1 MAVTASAASAARRT
15 AVAAARGALQTTHS
29 AANLVNSV
37 DKEAARMLR
46 TAEGLARSALARL
59 EFLGREVALKKK
71 EEEKDEKKDTDATM
85 AGTAAAPAAARPR
98 RRGGRARK
106 AAPPPVAADL
116 ALTAGSPLLAD
127 AARAAPPSRTLQQQC
142 SRERSPR
149 RELSPN
155 ATSTASVSLRGSGS
169 DPGLG
174 GFEVG
179 QTVAFCGLTTRP
191 ELDGTLGTV
200 MSVDVAAG
208 RVAVKVSA
216 SGESI
221 RVKPVNIK
229 LTIFGAGG
237 RQVV

>member
-1 MAVTASAASAARRT
+1 MRN
-15 AVAAARGALQTTHS
+15 ALQFSRASHLCCQVCVSPRGPRLYT
-29 AANLVNSV
+29 
-37 DKEAARMLR
+37 DG
-46 TAEGLARSALARL
+46 AEGHGYGGHGLCGLCCSTHGGRRCAWGPADHALGCELGQLGRQGGCAHAAHRGGPRALGVGRL

-71 EEEKDEKKDTDATM
+71 EEEKEEKKDTDATM

-155 ATSTASVSLRGSGS
+155 ATSTASVSSE
-169 DPGLG
+169 GLVQIQDLVVSRWG
-174 GFEVG
+174 RRSLSVG
-179 QTVAFCGLTTRP
+179 
-191 ELDGTLGTV
+191 
-200 MSVDVAAG
+200 
-208 RVAVKVSA
+208 
-216 SGESI
+216 
-221 RVKPVNIK
+221 
-229 LTIFGAGG
+229 
-237 RQVV
+237 